1 MSFSQFT
8 TQSPLNKKNK
18 QNYKFIII
26 LYQKKMAKVI
36 SIIFIKQRVELKHL
50 VVFDELFVD
59 YAKEQQICMQLHLQ
73 KAW

>member
-1 MSFSQFT
+1 MSFLQFT

-26 LYQKKMAKVI
+26 LYQKKMTKFI

-59 YAKEQQICMQLHLQ
+59 YAKEQQIYMQLHLQ

>member
-59 YAKEQQICMQLHLQ
+59 YAKEQQIYMQLHLQ